1 MAFGIS
7 RSELK
12 NWQQAVLAGEIAFL
26 THYWLDDRFP
36 QSTSVTIVGCANLD
50 KLIEWGNQYQLDPAW
65 IDIDPKY
72 PHFDLFAPIQ
82 KEILAKEGYTDQI
95 KRFNL

>member
-1 MAFGIS
+1 M
-7 RSELK
+7 
-12 NWQQAVLAGEIAFL
+12 
-26 THYWLDDRFP
+26 
-36 QSTSVTIVGCANLD
+36 
-50 KLIEWGNQYQLDPAW
+50 
-65 IDIDPKY
+65 DPKY